1 MSHHPFCLTTQLLD
15 MQQPDN
21 ISQSK
26 LNDILEDGIDVVE
39 IRGKKFNI
47 GWIKKGVIRKLTHTI
62 LTCKQED
69 ELSARCASLVLLNS
83 YWKILFFHP
92 IYWRYLWRKYSDDEL
107 LEIFLVAKKKVDS
120 QTRAYFTNTIYLIGM
135 KDTIMTMTK
144 KEAEQYRAELLSVA
158 KQLSSRNSPAT
169 GEQDGSSS
177 V

>member
-1 MSHHPFCLTTQLLD
+1 MEQPKIETQERLD
-15 MQQPDN
+15 
-21 ISQSK
+21 
-26 LNDILEDGIDVVE
+26 DILENGKDVIE
-39 IRGKKFNI
+39 IRGKKFSI

-144 KEAEQYRAELLSVA
+144 KEAERTLQELRQA
-158 KQLSSRNSPAT
+158 QLSPTERSTQN
-169 GEQDGSSS
+169 
-177 V
+177 